1 MSNAF
6 NSINDFVSAFL
17 ADTSVDP
24 DVFDEW
30 KERENSFKELINK
43 FIPKVKKVKKTKKNK
58 NAPKNP
64 RSAYILFSNVEREN
78 VKNENPKM
86 TSKEIMKE
94 LGKKW
99 KEADDDEKEKY
110 RELAKEDKE
119 RFDEEMK
126 NYVPVEEEDTRDK
139 KKKKRK
145 AKNSPK
151 NASGP
156 YIFFCKEEREKIKKE
171 LPELKSQEI
180 IKELGQR
187 WKLIKDTDKVKK
199 YQEMAEV
206 DKERFKEEMK
216 NYVPSEE
223 DNEPKQKKPRA
234 KKDKNAP
241 KNPTT
246 MYQLFCKDN
255 RENLKKEGLNTK
267 EITKKL
273 SEMWKNFNKEDKKNK
288 KKVEKWNTAIEKDK
302 KRFEKE
308 MEEYKIKKEQ
318 ESEESDSDESH
329 IMDDKEEEDD
339 NEEESIDNIVKSI
352 IDNHGDNVTKKVIK
366 EELKKKGIDL
376 SKDELNSVIQ
386 RVNV

>member
-17 ADTSVDP
+17 TDTSVDP

-43 FIPKVKKVKKTKKNK
+43 FIPKVKKTKKNK

-86 TSKEIMKE
+86 TPKEIMKE

-99 KEADDDEKEKY
+99 KEADEDEKEKY

-126 NYVPVEEEDTRDK
+126 NYVPVEEEDTGDK
-139 KKKKRK
+139 KKRKKK

-171 LPELKSQEI
+171 LPDLKSQEI
-180 IKELGQR
+180 LKELGQR

-216 NYVPSEE
+216 NYVPSE
-223 DNEPKQKKPRA
+223 DNEPKQKKQRA

-255 RENLKKEGLNTK
+255 RENLKKEGLNPK
-267 EITKKL
+267 EVTKKL
-273 SEMWKNFNKEDKKNK
+273 SEMWKDFNKEDKKNK
-288 KKVEKWNTAIEKDK
+288 KKVEKWNSVIEKDK

-308 MEEYKIKKEQ
+308 MEEYKLKKEQ
-318 ESEESDSDESH
+318 ESEESDSDDSH
-329 IMDDKEEEDD
+329 IMDDKEEE
-339 NEEESIDNIVKSI
+339 EEEEDESVDNIVKSI
-352 IDNHGDNVTKKVIK
+352 IENHGDSVTKKVIK
-366 EELKKKGIDL
+366 EELKKKGIEL

>member
-1 MSNAF
+1 MSNTF

-17 ADTSVDP
+17 IDMNVDS

-30 KERENSFKELINK
+30 KERENSFKELINN
-43 FIPKVKKVKKTKKNK
+43 FIPKVKKTKKNK

-86 TSKEIMKE
+86 TPKEIMKE

-126 NYVPVEEEDTRDK
+126 NYVPVDEEDTGDK
-139 KKKKRK
+139 KKRKKK

-171 LPELKSQEI
+171 LPDLKSQEI
-180 IKELGQR
+180 LKELGQR
-187 WKLIKDTDKVKK
+187 WKLVKDTDKVKK

-223 DNEPKQKKPRA
+223 DNEPKQKKQRA

-255 RENLKKEGLNTK
+255 RENLKKEGLNPK
-267 EITKKL
+267 EVTKKL
-273 SEMWKNFNKEDKKNK
+273 SEMWKDFNKEDKKNK
-288 KKVEKWNTAIEKDK
+288 KKVEKWNSVIEKDK

-308 MEEYKIKKEQ
+308 MEEYKLKKEQ

-329 IMDDKEEEDD
+329 IMDDKEEEENDD
-339 NEEESIDNIVKSI
+339 EEESIDNIVKSI